1 MFCIGLCSVNIN
13 MKKLIQFTLL
23 SISSAFSL
31 AHAADSSQLQKL
43 EPETIT
49 AESTHLTTR
58 IEWTQFP
65 RIQYNSSELSGQNR
79 SAIIRVKAN
88 KQGHVTDADI
98 QESTGVKALDQKL
111 IRAVEQAEVKPHQEN
126 GNKKSIVGY
135 QTFTLRLKD
144 ATDQTQSNAVCKYSF
159 NSEVWHRQSKDKSTA
174 FKYSQQPSLSLD
186 QTLLKFKDRTV
197 KFKFKVNKQGE
208 VTQVKLKKLS
218 GVNAIDQAVYN
229 ALSNSKVELKRTAS
243 TLWMYKKHTLK
254 DEIQF
259 TMDDCH

>member
-1 MFCIGLCSVNIN
+1 
-13 MKKLIQFTLL
+13 MKKLVQLTFL
-23 SISSAFSL
+23 SMGLAFSF
-31 AHAADSSQLQKL
+31 AHASDSKKLQKL
-43 EPETIT
+43 ESETIT

-79 SAIIRVKAN
+79 SAIVRVKAN
-88 KQGHVTDADI
+88 KHGQVTDADI

-111 IRAVEQAEVKPHQEN
+111 IRAVEQAKVKPHQEN

-144 ATDQTQSNAVCKYSF
+144 ASDQTQNNVVCKYSF
-159 NSEVWHRQSKDKSTA
+159 DSDVWRRQQKDKSTA
-174 FKYSQQPSLSLD
+174 FKYTQQPNLSLD
-186 QTLLKFKDRTV
+186 QNLLKFKDRTV

-218 GVNAIDQAVYN
+218 GVNAIDQAV
-229 ALSNSKVELKRTAS
+229 ASAISNSKVELKRTAS

-254 DEIQF
+254 DEIHF
-259 TMDDCH
+259 AMDNCH